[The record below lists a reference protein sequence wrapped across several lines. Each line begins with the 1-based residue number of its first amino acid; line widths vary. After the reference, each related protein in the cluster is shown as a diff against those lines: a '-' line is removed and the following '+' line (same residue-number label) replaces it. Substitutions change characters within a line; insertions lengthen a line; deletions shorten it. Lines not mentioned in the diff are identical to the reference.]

1 MKKIIRLVV
10 LCTLLLSGTLFSQG
24 LTQLYRDLIN
34 PTVTNDRVKE
44 LEINDRIELIGK
56 IDPTIIYYYI
66 LSINHYEANN
76 PEQENERFYYFK
88 LYKAWEN
95 NFFERN
101 VKWIAQEEDYAYSKY
116 FNILASDITDYFN
129 NPNKS
134 SGAVFIEQDTLH
146 PNDTTAY
153 INYLWETREY
163 ESFNKSKNYIQKLAE
178 VKAKK
183 KLKIHEY
190 FEAETSDRE
199 AALAYALQNQNLFR
213 DADLTPDNSESNI
226 KLSDYI
232 NKFIHYEYL
241 QKNIFWLGFIASLQ
255 AGEFGKEFDFRYQD
269 FRYPYFSEQKVF
281 SAKQSPL
288 LGGALGYRLKIRE
301 DKVMFSYVN
310 FGAGFFFHSTQST
323 KNMEKLN
330 SGKIIVS
337 DGTRSFNGEYLV
349 TKENETFLSFNFN
362 LETPIYYVSKN
373 FYLTAGGDISIN
385 SLKFDMHIERSYIEL
400 TSESPADNDETT
412 QQISYEYAKTKIT
425 PFIGLR
431 IDTLDPVCF
440 YFRTFNLESVL
451 VGINYNLGF

>member
-1 MKKIIRLVV
+1 MKKIIRLIA

-24 LTQLYRDLIN
+24 MTQLFRDIIN
-34 PTVTNDRVKE
+34 PGVTSDRIKE
-44 LEINDRIELIGK
+44 LEINDRIEFIGN
-56 IDPTIIYYYI
+56 IDPTVIYYYI
-66 LSINHYEANN
+66 LSINHSEGSTPA
-76 PEQENERFYYFK
+76 QEKERFYYFT

-101 VKWIAQEEDYAYSKY
+101 VKWIAKEEDYAYSKY
-116 FNILASDITDYFN
+116 FNILASGITEYIN
-129 NPNKS
+129 NQNKS
-134 SGAVFIEQDTLH
+134 IGAVFIEQDTLH

-163 ESFNKSKNYIQKLAE
+163 EKFNKSKNYEQKLAE
-178 VKAKK
+178 VKEKK
-183 KLKIHEY
+183 KVRLDEY
-190 FEAETSDRE
+190 FRGATSDRD
-199 AALAYALQNQNLFR
+199 AALSYALQNQNLFR
-213 DADLTPDNSESNI
+213 YADLAPDNSASNFR
-226 KLSDYI
+226 LSDYI
-232 NKFIHYEYL
+232 SKFIHYEYL
-241 QKNIFWLGFIASLQ
+241 QKNTLWLGFIASLP
-255 AGEFGKEFDFRYQD
+255 AGEFGKEFDFNYKD
-269 FRYPYFSEQKVF
+269 FRYPYFSERNVF
-281 SAKQSPL
+281 SVKQSPL
-288 LGGALGYRLKIRE
+288 FAAALGYRFKIRK

-310 FGAGFFFHSTQST
+310 FGVSYFFRSTQST
-323 KNMEKLN
+323 KNMENLN
-330 SGKIIVS
+330 SKKIIIS
-337 DGTRSFNGEYLV
+337 DKTRSFDGEYLV

-425 PFIGLR
+425 PFLGLR
-431 IDTLDPVCF
+431 VDAFDPVCF